1 MAAVLSLVGAVIG
14 TEVFPATAAGYRELL
29 EWRSGRPLGPGP
41 GSGSGS
47 GDEYG
52 DVVVVVRIAQ

>member
-41 GSGSGS
+41 GPGS